1 MAADSAVHQ
10 VLEGYKAAVF
20 AKDAD
25 AFIALYDADVQV
37 FDMWGQWS
45 HRGLAVWRSMA
56 AEWFGS
62 LGTERVVV
70 DFSEVH
76 TVISPDLAVAHAFV
90 TYTALGIEGATLRS
104 LNNRMTLALKPQAG
118 VWKIVHEHTSAP
130 IDGET
135 TKAIF
140 KR

>member
-1 MAADSAVHQ
+1 MSADSAVHQ

-20 AKDAD
+20 AKDVD

-45 HRGLAVWRSMA
+45 HRGLAAWRAMA
-56 AEWFGS
+56 TEWFGS

-76 TVISPDLAVAHAFV
+76 TVVSPDLAVAHAFV
-90 TYTALGIEGATLRS
+90 TYTALGVDGATLRS
-104 LNNRMTLALKPQAG
+104 LNNRMTLALRPQGGA
-118 VWKIVHEHTSAP
+118 WKIVHEHTSAP